1 MVKEVDVVELRKRL
15 GIKKLKKKIPIS
27 DAEKEEILQ
36 LREHD
41 KRRVTHAEKLKA
53 WPRKTGCTM
62 SIIDTSLLIDRI
74 REGKDIDENVSMI
87 SVIEHP
93 MIMDY
98 ARFHG
103 RVLYP
108 DLEDLEVALE
118 LQRKLVEKGK
128 WKIRQ
133 T

>member
-1 MVKEVDVVELRKRL
+1 
-15 GIKKLKKKIPIS
+15 
-27 DAEKEEILQ
+27 
-36 LREHD
+36 
-41 KRRVTHAEKLKA
+41 
-53 WPRKTGCTM
+53 M

-118 LQRKLVEKGK
+118 LQRKLVERGKMKGSSDLIIAAMCMNSGETLATADSDFEDIRK
-128 WKIRQ
+128 VSNLKVVWKS
-133 T
+133 